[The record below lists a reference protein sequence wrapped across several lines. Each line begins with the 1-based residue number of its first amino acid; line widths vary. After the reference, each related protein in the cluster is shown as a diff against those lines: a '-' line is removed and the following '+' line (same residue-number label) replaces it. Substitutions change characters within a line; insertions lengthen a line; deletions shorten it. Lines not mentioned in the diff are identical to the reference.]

1 MASNFTTRIHPDEL
15 WMACMSSSYS
25 REQQFKCKNTHI
37 WIQMLT
43 LIAFAKETTDQKR
56 SFSEKYLSAIG
67 RANAN
72 RNKMILQETI

>member
-1 MASNFTTRIHPDEL
+1 
-15 WMACMSSSYS
+15 
-25 REQQFKCKNTHI
+25 
-37 WIQMLT
+37 MLI

-56 SFSEKYLSAIG
+56 SFSEKYLSAIS